1 MKSYIDL
8 SQIYDD
14 TKFGDFSIKIE
25 TNKILTSNVI
35 KNFYNVTNEYEIF
48 SDVYLFKNDE
58 LIMTSTEFELLT
70 NKPFLDVSFGDIL
83 IFGLGLGMIIYPLL
97 EDSSINSI
105 TVIEKEQELINYIGD
120 KIKTKDINN
129 KVSFV
134 LGDVYGYHEVMSKDK
149 KYDVIFF
156 DYWHKLT
163 MTNVDELE
171 NIKNNYRI
179 FLKNDT
185 SVIMSWCEDIKQLLI
200 DSMNP

>member
-8 SQIYDD
+8 SQIYDN
-14 TKFGDFSIKIE
+14 TMFGDFSIKIE

-97 EDSSINSI
+97 EDSSIHSI

-120 KIKTKDINN
+120 KIKEKDNNN

-134 LGDVYGYHEVMSKDK
+134 LGDVYDYHEVMSNDK

-156 DYWHKLT
+156 DYWHNLT
-163 MTNVDELE
+163 MNNIDELE